1 MFTTSYVC
9 WSCCFGCVCV
19 VDINVLLCGTM
30 HDASEYIEMV
40 NVLF

>member
-1 MFTTSYVC
+1 MFAGLVVLV
-9 WSCCFGCVCV
+9 VCV